1 MPEKGILLKESYYGG
16 KEYMDNS
23 FEKNFEREQE
33 IRRQYDAADSQGSE
47 EGRAAARK
55 AYQKFRDG
63 IAAQGGVYA
72 VIYRL
77 YSQAGERGNKY
88 IDLDYEVDGEEA
100 GKLAD
105 AFRKYGI
112 GRFTYSSGWSG
123 AAEAAWQFIQHGCVL
138 EGMAEIS
145 SGYKALDSSEYTKT
159 HGYVFRV

>member
-1 MPEKGILLKESYYGG
+1 LLKEAYYGG
-16 KEYMDNS
+16 KGYMDNS
-23 FEKNFEREQE
+23 FEKNYEREQE

-47 EGRAAARK
+47 AARK
-55 AYQKFRDG
+55 AYQNFRDG
-63 IAAQGGVYA
+63 ITAQGSVYA

-77 YSQAGERGNKY
+77 YSQAGERGNQY

-100 GKLAD
+100 GKLAG
-105 AFRKYGI
+105 AFRRYGI

-123 AAEAAWQFIQHGCVL
+123 AAEAAWQFIQHGCIL

-145 SGYKALDSSEYTKT
+145 SGYKALDSSEFTKT